1 MYISIEKAAE
11 ILKQNGIVAIPTET
25 VYGLAGNAL
34 SETAVAKIFAAKER
48 PFFDPLI
55 VHIADFD
62 ELETLAAE
70 IPKNAKLLAEKFWPG
85 PLTLVLPKKE
95 KVPDLTTGGLFT
107 VAVRM
112 PKKQITRDLIKLAG
126 FPLAA
131 PSANMFQHLSP
142 TSAEH
147 VAEQLSGRI
156 DGIVDGGVCE
166 VGIESTVVGFESEMP
181 VIYRPG
187 AVTYEMVA
195 GTLVESGELRVESNS
210 QLLADKKCGDNGSDG
225 EWRMENGKYSQLSTL
240 NSQLAIKLGNASP
253 GMLKKHYSPNTSLCL
268 ELPSE
273 VPPNSGLLAFG
284 KLPANAN
291 DFVKILNLSQN
302 ANPTEAA
309 ANLYGMLHELDS
321 CGLDRI
327 FAMLLPEMGLGN
339 AINDRLL
346 RARGIA

>member
-1 MYISIEKAAE
+1 MKR
-11 ILKQNGIVAIPTET
+11 NGIVAIPTET

-55 VHIADFD
+55 VHIAEFD
-62 ELETLAAE
+62 ELENLAAE

-95 KVPDLTTGGLFT
+95 KVPDLTTGGLST

-112 PKKQITRDLIKLAG
+112 PKKQITRELIKLAG

-156 DGIVDGGVCE
+156 DGIVDGGACE
-166 VGIESTVVGFESEMP
+166 IGIESTVVGFENEIP

-187 AVTYEMVA
+187 AVTEEMIAV
-195 GTLVESGELRVESNS
+195 TN
-210 QLLADKKCGDNGSDG
+210 
-225 EWRMENGKYSQLSTL
+225 YQLSTI
-240 NSQLAIKLGNASP
+240 NYQLDTSVANASP

-268 ELPSE
+268 ELPSD

-284 KLPANAN
+284 KLPVNASC
-291 DFVKILNLSQN
+291 FAKILNLSES

-309 ANLYGMLHELDS
+309 ANLYGMLHKLDS

-327 FAMLLPEMGLGN
+327 FAVLLPEMGLGN

-346 RARGIA
+346 KARGIA

>member
-1 MYISIEKAAE
+1 LYISIDKAAE
-11 ILKQNGIVAIPTET
+11 ILKKNGIVAIPTET
-25 VYGLAGNAL
+25 VYGLAGNAI

-55 VHIADFD
+55 VHIANFD
-62 ELETLAAE
+62 ELENLAAE
-70 IPKNAKLLAEKFWPG
+70 IPENAKLLAEKFWPG

-95 KVPDLTTGGLFT
+95 KIPNLTTGGLST

-112 PKKQITRDLIKLAG
+112 PKNQIARELIKLAG

-166 VGIESTVVGFESEMP
+166 VGIESTVVGFENALP

-187 AVTYEMVA
+187 AITKEMVME
-195 GTLVESGELRVESNS
+195 TLIENNS
-210 QLLADKKCGDNGSDG
+210 QLPASGCSPANKK
-225 EWRMENGKYSQLSTL
+225 RMGVSIL
-240 NSQLAIKLGNASP
+240 NSQLNTSVKNPSPSP
-253 GMLKKHYSPNTSLCL
+253 GMLKKHYSPNAPLCL

-273 VPPNSGLLAFG
+273 IPLNSGLLAFG
-284 KLPANAN
+284 ELPANAN
-291 DFVKILNLSQN
+291 GFAKILNLSES

-309 ANLYGMLHELDS
+309 ANLYGMLHKLDS

-327 FAMLLPEMGLGN
+327 FAMLLPDIGLGN

-346 RARGIA
+346 KARGIA

>member
-1 MYISIEKAAE
+1 MLHISIHKAAE
-11 ILKQNGIVAIPTET
+11 ILKKDGIVAIPTET

-55 VHIADFD
+55 VHIAEFG
-62 ELETLAAE
+62 ELETLVQE
-70 IPKNAKLLAEKFWPG
+70 IPRNAKLLAEKFWPG

-95 KVPDLTTGGLFT
+95 KVPDLTTGGLST

-112 PKKQITRDLIKLAG
+112 PKKQIARELIKLAG

-142 TSAEH
+142 TSPEH
-147 VAEQLSGRI
+147 VAEQLGGRI
-156 DGIVDGGVCE
+156 DGIVDGGACE
-166 VGIESTVVGFESEMP
+166 IGIESTVAGFENSLP

-187 AVTYEMVA
+187 AVTEEMIA
-195 GTLVESGELRVESNS
+195 E
-210 QLLADKKCGDNGSDG
+210 
-225 EWRMENGKYSQLSTL
+225 TL
-240 NSQLAIKLGNASP
+240 NSQLSASSGNSLPSP

-268 ELPSE
+268 ELPSD

-284 KLPANAN
+284 KLPANA
-291 DFVKILNLSQN
+291 DGFAKILNLSED

-309 ANLYGMLHELDS
+309 ANLYGMLHKLDS

-327 FAMLLPEMGLGN
+327 FAMLLPEAGLGN

-346 RARGIA
+346 KARGIA